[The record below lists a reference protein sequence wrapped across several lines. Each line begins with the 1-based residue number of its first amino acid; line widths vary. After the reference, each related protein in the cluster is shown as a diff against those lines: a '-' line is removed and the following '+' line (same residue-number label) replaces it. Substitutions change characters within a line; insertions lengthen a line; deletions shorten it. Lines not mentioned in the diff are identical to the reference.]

1 MNRLPVAPVSG
12 VCGLA
17 ATLVLAAVSASAT
30 PTPAAPASAAP
41 ASAAPAV
48 APRPRITPWALPSP
62 AGAAQPQLSSAPGG
76 DLLLSWIERRAGG
89 GHRFRFARHDAAT
102 GWDEPRTIAEGEDW
116 FVNWADVP
124 ALQALADGSLWA
136 HLLVRNG
143 EATYAYDTRLFSS
156 RDGGATWQALGPVH
170 DDGTATEHGF
180 ATLWPQSRDTLGIAW
195 LDGRHTGGGGHG
207 HDGHGGGG
215 AMTLRAAFFGSAGKR
230 AEAEL
235 DASTCDCCQT
245 DAVMTPKGL
254 LLAYRDRAGGEIRD
268 IATARF
274 DGKAWSAP
282 RIVHADG
289 WFMPACPVN
298 GPAVAARGRAAWVAW
313 YTAAGDVPAL
323 KLAASPDSGDRFG
336 PPRTVARGDQVQGR
350 VDLAA
355 DASGTWLAWVEEAG
369 GRQSLWL
376 ARFDHGLR
384 AEHWRLKV
392 ADLAGRG
399 RATGFPRLQLR
410 GGEVWLAWTD
420 VDAGGPYLQGARIR
434 P

>member
-1 MNRLPVAPVSG
+1 MIPTRPAVFVPALAFAASLAWLP
-12 VCGLA
+12 A
-17 ATLVLAAVSASAT
+17 AA
-30 PTPAAPASAAP
+30 PAAPPTA
-41 ASAAPAV
+41 AV
-48 APRPRITPWALPSP
+48 ADAPRITSWTLPSP
-62 AGAAQPQLSSAPGG
+62 AGAAQPQLADAPDG
-76 DLLLSWIERRAGG
+76 DLLLSWIERRDGG
-89 GHRFRFARHDAAT
+89 GHRYRFARHDAGA
-102 GWDEPRTIAEGEDW
+102 GWSEARTIAEGDDW

-124 ALQALADGSLWA
+124 ALQALDDGSLWA

-156 RDGGATWQALGPVH
+156 RDGGASWQALGPVH

-180 ATLWPQSRDTLGIAW
+180 ATLWAQSRDTLGIAW
-195 LDGRHTGGGGHG
+195 LDGRHTGGGGHA
-207 HDGHGGGG
+207 HDGHGGG
-215 AMTLRAAFFGSAGKR
+215 AMTLRAALFGAAGKR

-254 LLAYRDRAGGEIRD
+254 LLAYRDRADGEIRD

-274 DGKAWSAP
+274 DGNTWSAP
-282 RIVHADG
+282 KIVHADG

-298 GPAVAARGRAAWVAW
+298 GPAIAARGRAAWVAW
-313 YTAAGDVPAL
+313 YTAAGNVPAL
-323 KLAASPDSGDRFG
+323 KLAASADSGDTFG
-336 PPRTVARGDQVQGR
+336 TPRTIARGEQVQGR

-355 DASGTWLAWVEEAG
+355 DASGTWLAWVEEAE

-399 RATGFPRLQLR
+399 RATGFPRLRLR
-410 GGEVWLAWTD
+410 DGEAWLAWTD
-420 VDAGGPYLQGARIR
+420 AVDGQPRLQGARIR